1 MLATFELP
9 GGFRVLELKGR
20 VAVITGAGSG
30 IGRAMAEC
38 FATAGMHL
46 ALADVEAEA
55 LDETAR
61 ALRERGCE
69 VEAECLDVRD
79 SAALETLA
87 ERCFTR
93 FGGAHVLC
101 NNAGVASGGP
111 VWEISEQDWDWVIGV
126 NLVAVVHGIRA
137 FVPRMIA
144 SGEPGHI
151 VNTASIAGLTCPAFM
166 SPYNVTKHA
175 VVALSDTLRSDLSL
189 SGAAIGVSVL
199 CPGWVRTRIHESDRN
214 HPSGETVDAGEEL
227 SALRELVNGFI
238 AGGIDPSVV
247 AKQVRDAVMND
258 RFWIRTHPEM
268 EPMVRKRCEAII
280 AGESPPPMLP
290 TEIK

>member
-1 MLATFELP
+1 MQL
-9 GGFRVLELKGR
+9 V
-20 VAVITGAGSG
+20 
-30 IGRAMAEC
+30 
-38 FATAGMHL
+38 
-46 ALADVEAEA
+46 LADIEAEPLAEVAGA
-55 LDETAR
+55 LQEQ
-61 ALRERGCE
+61 GCE
-69 VEAECLDVRD
+69 VEAEQLDVRD

-87 ERCFTR
+87 QRCFSR

-137 FVPRMIA
+137 FVPKMIA
-144 SGEPGHI
+144 SGDPGHI

-166 SPYNVTKHA
+166 SPYTVTKHA
-175 VVALSDTLRSDLSL
+175 VVALSETLQSDLAL
-189 SGAAIGVSVL
+189 SGSSIGVSVL

-214 HPSGETVDAGEEL
+214 HPAGEAVDAGGEL
-227 SALRELVNGFI
+227 SVMRELVDGFI
-238 AGGIDPSVV
+238 AGGIDPAIV
-247 AKQVRDAVMND
+247 AEQVHDAVVGG

-268 EPMVRKRCEAII
+268 EPMVAKRCEAII
-280 AGESPPPMLP
+280 AGELPPAMMP